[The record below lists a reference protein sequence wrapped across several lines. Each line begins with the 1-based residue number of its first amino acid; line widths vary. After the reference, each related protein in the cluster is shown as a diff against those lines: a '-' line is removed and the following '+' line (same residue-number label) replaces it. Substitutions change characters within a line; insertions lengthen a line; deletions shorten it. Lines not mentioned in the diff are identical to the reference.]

1 MKNKISRDEIVNMI
15 LDERK
20 KQVESPTT
28 LSDSMKT
35 KNDWTALAA
44 YYLFESASRPDKHVT
59 FEEFRESL
67 IKASA
72 VLLAAL
78 ETSFSL
84 EDEKLQ
90 DLLNKLD
97 SNDDNNGTSK

>member
-1 MKNKISRDEIVNMI
+1 VTNKISRDEIVNMI
-15 LDERK
+15 LAER
-20 KQVESPTT
+20 QHQIESPTT
-28 LSDSMKT
+28 LSDTMKT

-59 FEEFRESL
+59 FEEFRDSL

-90 DLLNKLD
+90 ELLTKLD
-97 SNDDNNGTSK
+97 SRDDNN

>member
-1 MKNKISRDEIVNMI
+1 MENKISRDEIVKMI
-15 LDERK
+15 LDERQ
-20 KQVESPTT
+20 KQIESPTT
-28 LSDSMKT
+28 LSDTMKT
-35 KNDWTALAA
+35 KNDWTALTA

-59 FEEFRESL
+59 FEEFRNSL

-84 EDEKLQ
+84 EDEKLKE
-90 DLLNKLD
+90 LLTKLD
-97 SNDDNNGTSK
+97 SRDDNI

>member
-15 LDERK
+15 LAERQ

-59 FEEFRESL
+59 FKEFRESL

-72 VLLAAL
+72 VLLAA
-78 ETSFSL
+78 L